1 MIKYDKLFALLEAN
15 GYNSTKIKET
25 GLLGQGTFTRLKRG
39 EGGLDNRSI
48 DRICR
53 VFGVQPGDIMEY
65 IPDKSC
71 NGGNHS
77 G

>member
-15 GYNSTKIKET
+15 GYNSTKIRET
-25 GLLGQGTFTRLKRG
+25 GLLGQGTLTRLKRG

-53 VFGVQPGDIMEY
+53 VFRVQPGDIMEY
-65 IPDKSC
+65 VREDRST
-71 NGGNHS
+71 
-77 G
+77 